1 VRKIAKAYY
10 GSRISPNQTK
20 TPEGYLILHNVPIAR
35 TGTQEYLGSEI
46 GVDAERVTVN
56 RTDEE
61 VFSAATIASFE
72 GKPITNNHPT
82 EDVRPD
88 NIASYLRGV
97 SSNVRRGTGNES
109 DLLLSDLII
118 YDPNLISLIEAGKKE
133 ISCGYDCVYAPV
145 DDQYEQQQIRG
156 NHIAVVESGRAGP
169 RVKIKDSQIKG
180 AKKMPKTDKKTL
192 WGKILK
198 AFSVDAEPEEIA
210 AAHALMTKD
219 SEMEEKP
226 VKDAGEDEIVTAL
239 KAVITRLEALEAKEQ
254 SQQDAKP
261 EPDALDALEEELKG
275 EAKDEDNEESVT
287 VSAESM
293 NDEDMEEEKEKAAD
307 SNAGILASIKA
318 MKPVIA
324 SMSNPVERKKA
335 SDALAKAMR
344 DQMPKPSTKPQADAY
359 KAMANPKKSKDA
371 KAPAD
376 QTEFG
381 KNCASRNPHLKQGG
395 K

>member
-1 VRKIAKAYY
+1 M
-10 GSRISPNQTK
+10 
-20 TPEGYLILHNVPIAR
+20 
-35 TGTQEYLGSEI
+35 
-46 GVDAERVTVN
+46 DDDRVTVN
-56 RTDEE
+56 RTEEE
-61 VFSAATIASFE
+61 VFSIATIASFE

-109 DLLLSDLII
+109 DLLLSDLIV

-145 DDQYEQQQIRG
+145 NDQYEQQQIRG

-180 AKKMPKTDKKTL
+180 AKKMPKIDKNTL
-192 WGKILK
+192 LGKILK

-219 SEMEEKP
+219 GDPEKEP
-226 VKDAGEDEIVTAL
+226 AKDAEPADEMLTTL
-239 KAVITRLEALEAKEQ
+239 KAIVTRLEALEAKETA
-254 SQQDAKP
+254 QQDAKP

-275 EAKDEDNEESVT
+275 ETKDEDAEESVT
-287 VSAESM
+287 VPAESM
-293 NDEDMEEEKEKAAD
+293 NDEEAEEEKEKTAD

-324 SMSNPVERKKA
+324 SMTNPVDRKKA

-344 DQMPKPSTKPQADAY
+344 DQMPKPSVKPKADAY
-359 KAMANPKKSKDA
+359 KAMATPKKSKDA

-381 KNCASRNPHLKQGG
+381 KNCASRNPHKQGG